1 MHKQKN
7 EWSTIIQNLIKN
19 SSHMAKRCYHKL
31 KDIFE
36 ISIWITSEHLQLSRC
51 YFSVKKKQV
60 ESYQHTYLVCQLS
73 IIIYEVKFT
82 NRVYT

>member
-1 MHKQKN
+1 M
-7 EWSTIIQNLIKN
+7 LLF
-19 SSHMAKRCYHKL
+19 R
-31 KDIFE
+31 
-36 ISIWITSEHLQLSRC
+36 
-51 YFSVKKKQV
+51 KKEQV